1 MTPKEKILAAAE
13 EAEEDGFERDDG
25 RWVDPPLVQ
34 KVAIEVGF
42 KQAADDQQFDVWSVV
57 NPKVA
62 IREDNTLAEN
72 FGRVYDQYENVAER
86 PELKE
91 RLVELQEQYGQD
103 GE

>member
-1 MTPKEKILAAAE
+1 MY
-13 EAEEDGFERDDG
+13 
-25 RWVDPPLVQ
+25 
-34 KVAIEVGF
+34 
-42 KQAADDQQFDVWSVV
+42 
-57 NPKVA
+57 PKVA

-103 GE
+103 GEGDGRDDRVRVCRVWGRRPDR